1 VSRSD
6 TSESVARADC
16 PLCGPERFR
25 PWTREGPWTVVC
37 CRGCGT
43 RLTWPRPDAAALE
56 ALYARE
62 SYFAERDMGAG
73 AAEGALARAKSLI
86 GGIPGPVQRILDF
99 GAGEGHLV
107 AAFKSLGLQA
117 EGVEPSPAGREA
129 ARRLHGLAL
138 APEIGAENG
147 YDLVTALHSLEHV
160 PDPLAALRHLR
171 EALRPGGFLLA
182 EVPHAG
188 TVEMW
193 RPARRRLILDLP
205 AHLYHFTPE
214 TLSAVLRGAGFE
226 VLAVRLTNPDA
237 LEWALALRERLKARA
252 RLGPTA
258 SGQTEVPGGRSGNEA
273 RTLSTDVWLDHVL
286 PWLRRRLPGW
296 KFQVLAQRADGGLGL
311 PSA

>member
-1 VSRSD
+1 
-6 TSESVARADC
+6 
-16 PLCGPERFR
+16 
-25 PWTREGPWTVVC
+25 
-37 CRGCGT
+37 
-43 RLTWPRPDAAALE
+43 
-56 ALYARE
+56 
-62 SYFAERDMGAG
+62 MGAG
-73 AAEGALARAKSLI
+73 AAEATLARAKSLI
-86 GGIPGPVQRILDF
+86 GRIPGPVQRILDF

-138 APEIGAENG
+138 VPEIGAENG

-171 EALRPGGFLLA
+171 GALRPGGFLLA

-237 LEWALALRERLKARA
+237 LEWALALRERLRARA
-252 RLGPTA
+252 RLEPTA
-258 SGQTEVPGGRSGNEA
+258 SGQTEVPGGR
-273 RTLSTDVWLDHVL
+273 
-286 PWLRRRLPGW
+286 
-296 KFQVLAQRADGGLGL
+296 
-311 PSA
+311 